1 MKRDERRRT
10 NRLVRPSS
18 FVFRLML
25 AMPDSTILVVED
37 DSALL
42 DGLKDI
48 LELSGYHVL
57 TARNGVEGLAVLQAR
72 LPDLIVSDI
81 NMPRMDG
88 YQFYAQVRTRPDWV
102 TIPFIFLTA
111 KSEKTDVRLGKSLG
125 ADDYVTKPFEE
136 ADLLVTVQAKLNRSA
151 QLDAAHSR
159 QVADLKRTILTTL
172 NHEFRTPL
180 TYITTYADM
189 LNDPD
194 ISTDELKE
202 FMRGIQAGSDR
213 LRRLVEDF
221 IMLVELQTGEA
232 QQTYDRRCARLAD
245 LAGLL
250 GLAIERV
257 RGRAEARRVG
267 LVPEMQSPLPA
278 ILADREYLLDAVV
291 RLLDNGIKFSRKSGG
306 VVTLRAGPGGRGL
319 RIEVADEGIGMP
331 SAQLD
336 KIFDMFYQIDRA
348 KLEQQGSGSGLAI
361 AQSIVR
367 MHGGEI
373 FATSLVNAGSTF
385 TIELPV
391 IKD

>member
-1 MKRDERRRT
+1 
-10 NRLVRPSS
+10 
-18 FVFRLML
+18 
-25 AMPDSTILVVED
+25 MPDATILVVED
-37 DSALL
+37 DGALL
-42 DGLKDI
+42 DGLRDM

-88 YQFYAQVRTRPDWV
+88 YQFYSQVRARPDWV
-102 TIPFIFLTA
+102 SVPFIFLTA
-111 KSEKTDVRLGKSLG
+111 KSEKADVRQGKILG

-136 ADLLVTVQAKLNRSA
+136 ADLMVAVQAKLNRRA

-189 LNDPD
+189 LGDSN
-194 ISTDELKE
+194 ISTDEFKE
-202 FMRGIQAGSDR
+202 YMRGIQAGSDR

-221 IMLVELQTGEA
+221 IMLVELQTGES
-232 QQTYDRRCARLAD
+232 QQTYDRRRARLAD
-245 LAGLL
+245 LATLL
-250 GLAIERV
+250 GLASERV
-257 RGRAEARRVG
+257 RGRAEARRVA
-267 LVPEMQSPLPA
+267 LAQETRSPLPA
-278 ILADREYLLDAVV
+278 IMADREYLLDAVV
-291 RLLDNGIKFSRKSGG
+291 RLLDNAIKFSRKSGG
-306 VVTLRAGPGGRGL
+306 VVTLRAAPGGRGVY
-319 RIEVADEGIGMP
+319 IEVVDEGIGMP

-373 FATSLVNAGSTF
+373 FAKSLVNTGSTF
-385 TIELPV
+385 TIELPAL
-391 IKD
+391 KE